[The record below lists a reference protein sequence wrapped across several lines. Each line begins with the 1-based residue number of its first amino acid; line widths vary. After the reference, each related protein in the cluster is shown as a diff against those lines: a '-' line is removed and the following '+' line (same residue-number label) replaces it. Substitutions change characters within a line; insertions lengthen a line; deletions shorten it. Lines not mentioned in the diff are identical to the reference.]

1 MAYMREREGRA
12 KARSLISRTGHG
24 PVGGHFKKGGDTD
37 YTQDKRLA
45 DSEIR
50 KAMSEHDRQLH
61 GKDHHTRLK
70 LADGGSA
77 EGPMAEP
84 RSDRAPRGKGKD
96 GKAHTNVNV
105 IVAGGRGGQ
114 DQARPPMPPPVPPPH
129 PPMAGPPP
137 GPPPGAMPPGGMPP
151 GGMPMGGMPPGAM
164 PPRPPMP
171 MPPPGGMPPGMP
183 MRKAGGRAGYKPP
196 KMEAGAGSGEGRLAK
211 AGISH

>member
-1 MAYMREREGRA
+1 MAYQHETESRGRA
-12 KARSLISRTGHG
+12 RALVARTGYG
-24 PVGGHFKKGGDTD
+24 KTGGHFKKGGSTD
-37 YTQDKRLA
+37 SDYAQDVKL
-45 DSEIR
+45 IR
-50 KAMSEHDRQLH
+50 RAINEHDSQLH
-61 GKDHHTRLK
+61 GGKKTRLK

-77 EGPMAEP
+77 EGSMAEP
-84 RSDRAPRGKGKD
+84 RSDRAPRGKSNGHK
-96 GKAHTNVNV
+96 GTNVNV
-105 IVAGGRGGQ
+105 IVAGGRGAQ
-114 DQARPPMPPPVPPPH
+114 DQSRPPMPPPVPPPH

-196 KMEAGAGSGEGRLAK
+196 KMEAGAGSGIGRLEK
-211 AGISH
+211 ARISH